1 MYLIELVMERYSY
14 GGTSTKQ
21 IGYTEDEQIAKDY
34 CSKKT
39 KELEGTYNE
48 NMGCKYYQYRKL
60 DLIE

>member
-1 MYLIELVMERYSY
+1 MEKYSY

-21 IGYTEDEQIAKDY
+21 IGYTEDEQTAKDY

-48 NMGCKYYQYRKL
+48 NMGCKYYQYKKL
-60 DLIE
+60 ELIE